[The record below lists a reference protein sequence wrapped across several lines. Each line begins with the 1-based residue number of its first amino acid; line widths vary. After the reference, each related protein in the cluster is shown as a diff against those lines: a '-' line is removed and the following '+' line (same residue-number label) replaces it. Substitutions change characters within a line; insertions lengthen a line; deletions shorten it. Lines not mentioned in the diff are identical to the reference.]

1 MALEAEIEAEVVTLS
16 VRVASVSAR
25 VVKEEPGAVGRSGFL
40 GNSLR
45 VSSELVVKTLL
56 IFSAGDG
63 GFGTLT
69 SSSPGDF

>member
-45 VSSELVVKTLL
+45 VSS
-56 IFSAGDG
+56 
-63 GFGTLT
+63 
-69 SSSPGDF
+69 